1 MFTVY
6 DDYYMYI
13 VYFAVVASQ
22 RKKKITDYM
31 RKLGVP

>member
-6 DDYYMYI
+6 DDYYRYI

-22 RKKKITDYM
+22 RKK
-31 RKLGVP
+31 R